1 MRELKAHM
9 MKIDETR
16 SNDVTNYDGKL
27 RDFESKIGKLE
38 LERDQLLL
46 SIESMKQRH
55 KDEISALEASH
66 K

>member
-1 MRELKAHM
+1 LRELKAHVL
-9 MKIDETR
+9 KIDETR
-16 SNDVTNYDGKL
+16 SFDVTNYDGKM
-27 RDFESKIGKLE
+27 RDFESKIAKLE

-55 KDEISALEASH
+55 KDEIAALEVSH